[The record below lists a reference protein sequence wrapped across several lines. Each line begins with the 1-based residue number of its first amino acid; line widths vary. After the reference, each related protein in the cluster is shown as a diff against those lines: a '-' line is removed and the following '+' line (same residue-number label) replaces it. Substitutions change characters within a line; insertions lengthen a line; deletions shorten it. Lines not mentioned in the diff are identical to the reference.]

1 MSNGKGMGNQKRL
14 TPKQL
19 KFALLIV
26 AKGDRMT
33 GAECAIEAGYS
44 EKASNQTSSN
54 LQSQKMFPLVVEEID
69 RLRKEWQEK
78 YKVSYSRH
86 IKRLDDLSRGA
97 EAASNWNAAVSAEKA
112 RGQAA
117 GLYIDRKEI
126 LTGSIDQLSKVEVE
140 EKLREIEK
148 QFSINAEDYQ
158 VLENKVID
166 DTKKV
171 G

>member
-1 MSNGKGMGNQKRL
+1 MGNVRKL
-14 TPKQL
+14 TTKQI
-19 KFALLIV
+19 KFATLIV
-26 AKGDRMT
+26 SKGDRMS
-33 GAECAIEAGYS
+33 AKDCAIEAGFS
-44 EKASNQTSSN
+44 EASAQQAAAN
-54 LQSQKMFPLVVEEID
+54 LQNPKMFPLVVEEIE
-69 RLRKEWQEK
+69 RLRREWQEK

-97 EAASNWNAAVSAEKA
+97 EEAGNWAAAVAAENS

-148 QFSINAEDYQ
+148 QFSINTD
-158 VLENKVID
+158 VIEIQPEE
-166 DTKKV
+166 
-171 G
+171 

>member
-1 MSNGKGMGNQKRL
+1 MSNVKAQENQRKL

-26 AKGDRMT
+26 TKGDRMT
-33 GAECAIEAGYS
+33 GAECAVEAGYS
-44 EKASNQTSSN
+44 EKSCQQMASN
-54 LQSQKMFPLVVEEID
+54 LQSIKMFPLVVEEID

-86 IKRLDDLSRGA
+86 IKRLDELSRGA
-97 EAASNWNAAVSAEKA
+97 EGSGNWNAAVAAEKA
-112 RGQAA
+112 RVQAA

-126 LTGSIDQLSKVEVE
+126 LTGSIDQLSKAEVE
-140 EKLREIEK
+140 EKLKEIEK

-158 VLENKVID
+158 VIEEKKAID
-166 DTKKV
+166 NPSK
-171 G
+171 